1 MNEKVEEDFVY
12 PSAVTHIDLLPPCS
26 AHEGQ
31 LMMQAMPGYKKKEC
45 DEPKPNQFRVYMLR
59 ERTDGPCSYV
69 GHTGKIPEARL
80 AEHNETFEKGRG
92 ADETR
97 GKQWKSAGYT
107 CASAARTT
115 PTVLRRQSMRTRWS
129 TGHSG

>member
-1 MNEKVEEDFVY
+1 
-12 PSAVTHIDLLPPCS
+12 
-26 AHEGQ
+26 
-31 LMMQAMPGYKKKEC
+31 
-45 DEPKPNQFRVYMLR
+45 MLR

-97 GKQWKSAGYT
+97 GKQWNICRVYMGFSSKNHANSFEETINANEVEHWTQRLKVIESVWKLDKLQFVQEDVGYT
-107 CASAARTT
+107 DDDI
-115 PTVLRRQSMRTRWS
+115 
-129 TGHSG
+129 